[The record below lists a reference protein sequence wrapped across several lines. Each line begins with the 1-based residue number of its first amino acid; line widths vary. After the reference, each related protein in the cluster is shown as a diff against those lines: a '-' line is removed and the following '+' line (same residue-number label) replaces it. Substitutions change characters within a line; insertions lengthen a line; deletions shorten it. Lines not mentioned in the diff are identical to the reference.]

1 MLETLARI
9 GKEVKSF
16 PYNQRNNHLR
26 VAIDQFNN
34 VLYHRMLTRGQQ
46 VSTNDIMQLG
56 QRHFTIPVQHVA
68 KMCPQA
74 AAYSLHLP
82 LQHCKEKVLRI
93 LRFVENE
100 CEVLPSK
107 ERCPY
112 LVVVELLEQDFECK
126 SDQLYTQGQF
136 FDMASGKLTNG
147 PAVDSIEG
155 TKRSDDK
162 EESKNEN
169 VELFARNEE
178 DNDIALKDLR
188 GGNTYD
194 TNSPPPPPPPGY
206 NHDPHHQ
213 NQHYNNHNTRHP
225 MDASAHSQQPMNH
238 MNQHSNYYDD
248 GVGNPSSNSYAPLA
262 MRKTFIKSRTW
273 EEKQSFIRSNSVF
286 GHLQGW
292 KLKSFIVKSGDD
304 LRKELLAMQ
313 LIEYCQNIFSAEG
326 IDISLRPYQI
336 ICTGNM
342 AGLVEFL
349 EGAKSIDRIKKSS
362 PDMPSLKE
370 YFEFAYGMPYSL
382 LYHKAINNFIKS
394 LAGTPSLS
402 ALTYS
407 LLLIRST
414 I

>member
-9 GKEVKSF
+9 GKELKSF
-16 PYNQRNNHLR
+16 PFNQRNNHLR
-26 VAIDQFNN
+26 VAIEQFNN

-46 VSTNDIMQLG
+46 VSTNDIMHLG
-56 QRHFTIPVQHVA
+56 QRHFSIPAQHVA
-68 KMCPQA
+68 KICPQA

-93 LRFVENE
+93 LRFVESE

-126 SDQLYTQGQF
+126 SDELYTQGQF
-136 FDMASGKLTNG
+136 FDMSSGKLTNG
-147 PAVDSIEG
+147 PTVDAIEG
-155 TKRSDDK
+155 KKADEVH
-162 EESKNEN
+162 EENKNEN
-169 VELFARNEE
+169 VELFARNDEE
-178 DNDIALKDLR
+178 NDKILRDIR

-194 TNSPPPPPPPGY
+194 STPPPPPPPGY
-206 NHDPHHQ
+206 THDPRYQSH
-213 NQHYNNHNTRHP
+213 HYNDHNHGMAAP
-225 MDASAHSQQPMNH
+225 AYSQQPMNEVYSQQP
-238 MNQHSNYYDD
+238 MNQQPHYYHD
-248 GVGNPSSNSYAPLA
+248 GGMNNPSNGNYAPLA

-273 EEKQSFIRSNSVF
+273 DEKQSFIRSNSVF
-286 GHLQGW
+286 GHLPGW

-313 LIEYCQNIFSAEG
+313 LIEYCQDIFKAEG

-336 ICTGNM
+336 ICSGNM

-362 PDMPSLKE
+362 PDMPSLKD

-382 LYHKAINNFIKS
+382 LYHKAMNNFIKS
-394 LAGTPSLS
+394 LAGTLNSSLFS
-402 ALTYS
+402 
-407 LLLIRST
+407 
-414 I
+414 